1 MDETKLLSLAREAQQ
16 NSYAP
21 YSGIKIGAALLAA
34 DGRVCT
40 GCNIEN
46 ASYGATV
53 CAERVALFKAVSE
66 GVTAFRALAVAGST
80 AQPPFPCGLCRQA
93 LWEFAPDLTVYTQGE
108 AGEVMAATLADL
120 LPSAFS
126 IE

>member
-1 MDETKLLSLAREAQQ
+1 MNENELLALAREAQQ
-16 NSYAP
+16 KAYAP
-21 YSGIKIGAALLAA
+21 YSGIQIGAVLVAA
-34 DGRVCT
+34 DGRVFT

-66 GVTAFRALAVAGST
+66 GVTAFRELAVAGST
-80 AQPPFPCGLCRQA
+80 AKPPFPCGLCRQA
-93 LWEFAPDLTVYTQGE
+93 LWEFAPELTVYAQGE
-108 AGEVMAATLADL
+108 TGEVMAATLADL